1 MRHVMRALED
11 CVSGLF
17 SYSDK
22 ISSHIPRSL
31 TRLLTNTSQLSAPIV
46 CLARKVTPFHRAEAT
61 QTFKIHVPFF
71 FVSVWSV
78 HARMLIWPVQRRRI
92 NLQNILILK
101 CWSTCSYSVSPQQRK
116 STLSRRAS
124 SSYLAWQLYCW
135 CFKAEISQTRLENLA
150 TD

>member
-31 TRLLTNTSQLSAPIV
+31 TRLLTNTSQLSAVIV
-46 CLARKVTPFHRAEAT
+46 CLARKVTSFHRAEAT
-61 QTFKIHVPFF
+61 QTLKIHVPFF
-71 FVSVWSV
+71 FSVCSV
-78 HARMLIWPVQRRRI
+78 HAPMLIWPVQRRHI

-101 CWSTCSYSVSPQQRK
+101 RWSTRSYSVSPQQGK

-135 CFKAEISQTRLENLA
+135 CFKAEISQTRLENLT